1 MKKTL
6 LMLSLVGVLLTACG
20 YKLRQPVA
28 LNAAYQKTYLGLS
41 ITSPLYQPLYTELL
55 NAKIDLVETQKESS
69 AELKINAVNLQR
81 VIQSIGA
88 NNRVQ
93 EYRLELNVGFQ
104 VLADGESLLA
114 PQTLNMS
121 RDYAFDIEQIT
132 GTQQEEAILREQ
144 LYKDMARMIVTRISR
159 QP

>member
-1 MKKTL
+1 MKKTVL
-6 LMLSLVGVLLTACG
+6 ILWLIGLLLTACG
-20 YKLRQPVA
+20 YQLRQPVE
-28 LNAAYQKTYLGLS
+28 LNTAYQKTYLALS

-55 NAKIDLVETQKESS
+55 NAKIDLVKTQDQSS
-69 AELKINAVNLQR
+69 AELKVNTVNLER

-93 EYRLELNVGFQ
+93 EYRLEINVNFQ
-104 VLADGESLLA
+104 VLANGENLVE

>member
-1 MKKTL
+1 MKKTISTVFL
-6 LMLSLVGVLLTACG
+6 ISVLLTACG
-20 YKLRQPVA
+20 YRLRQPVE
-28 LNAAYQKTYLGLS
+28 LNAAYDKTYLGLS
-41 ITSPLYQPLYTELL
+41 ITSPLYQPLYTELR
-55 NAKIDLVETQKESS
+55 NAQIDLVDTKEKAT
-69 AELKINAVNLQR
+69 AELRVNGVNLQR

-93 EYRLELNVGFQ
+93 EYRLEINVNFQ
-104 VLADGESLLA
+104 VIAEGENLVE
-114 PQTLNMS
+114 PQALNMS

>member
-1 MKKTL
+1 MKKTICML
-6 LMLSLVGVLLTACG
+6 LMSGLLLNACG
-20 YKLRQPVA
+20 YKLRQAVT
-28 LNAAYQKTYLGLS
+28 LNAAYEKTYLALS
-41 ITSPLYQPLYTELL
+41 ITSPLYQPLYTELR
-55 NAKIDLVETQKESS
+55 NAEIDLVESQSTAS
-69 AELKINAVNLQR
+69 AELKINSVNLQR

-93 EYRLELNVGFQ
+93 EYRLELNVNFQ
-104 VLADGESLLA
+104 VLANGESLVA

-144 LYKDMARMIVTRISR
+144 LYEDMARMIVTRISR